1 TPIAAGTALPAVLAT
16 VDIASGAAGSLET
29 QASLTDAADLA
40 SGATATAIT
49 EVTAPPVLA
58 LSTSGTPDE
67 GATAGTSYTLT
78 FRPSLAGSPG
88 GPAYSD
94 PILAATLPSGETFV
108 GTPSRSGW
116 DCSLDG
122 IGSAARGTLETQASL
137 ADPSDMATTAVAD
150 ATVDVTA
157 TPVLAVTTSG
167 APGAAAAGTSYSLT
181 LSSSLNDAPAGP
193 AYHQPTLTATLPSGE
208 MFAEAPSVTGWSCEL
223 SDGSMVL
230 SCDSTSAPIAAGAS
244 LAGVT
249 ATVDIASSALGTYQ
263 AAVSLTDPADLATAA
278 SATASVDVTATPVLE
293 LSTSG
298 TPATAA
304 EGSHYTLNVSVAL
317 SSLGG
322 PIYNQLVV
330 GVMLSPGETFAVAPS
345 VTGWSCWL
353 SDGGTLLGCM
363 RTATTSVNPGTSLL
377 SLSVQ
382 VEVSSTASGTM
393 TTAIMAADSA
403 DGAAMAFTTVTT
415 TVPVD
420 TPETGAPAGPSSP
433 WGLGMLLAGAGL
445 LIVLEVTRRRRGGSD
460 AHRA

>member
-1 TPIAAGTALPAVLAT
+1 
-16 VDIASGAAGSLET
+16 
-29 QASLTDAADLA
+29 
-40 SGATATAIT
+40 
-49 EVTAPPVLA
+49 
-58 LSTSGTPDE
+58 
-67 GATAGTSYTLT
+67 
-78 FRPSLAGSPG
+78 
-88 GPAYSD
+88 
-94 PILAATLPSGETFV
+94 
-108 GTPSRSGW
+108 
-116 DCSLDG
+116 
-122 IGSAARGTLETQASL
+122 
-137 ADPSDMATTAVAD
+137 MATTAVAD

>member
-1 TPIAAGTALPAVLAT
+1 
-16 VDIASGAAGSLET
+16 
-29 QASLTDAADLA
+29 
-40 SGATATAIT
+40 
-49 EVTAPPVLA
+49 
-58 LSTSGTPDE
+58 
-67 GATAGTSYTLT
+67 
-78 FRPSLAGSPG
+78 
-88 GPAYSD
+88 
-94 PILAATLPSGETFV
+94 
-108 GTPSRSGW
+108 
-116 DCSLDG
+116 
-122 IGSAARGTLETQASL
+122 
-137 ADPSDMATTAVAD
+137 
-150 ATVDVTA
+150 
-157 TPVLAVTTSG
+157 
-167 APGAAAAGTSYSLT
+167 
-181 LSSSLNDAPAGP
+181 
-193 AYHQPTLTATLPSGE
+193 
-208 MFAEAPSVTGWSCEL
+208 
-223 SDGSMVL
+223 MVL
-230 SCDSTSAPIAAGAS
+230 SCDSTSAPITAGAS

-393 TTAIMAADSA
+393 TTA
-403 DGAAMAFTTVTT
+403 MAFTTVTT